1 VKTNDEM
8 ESFLTSRQ
16 ACDAAGYSR
25 PSSFLRAWRAAGLP
39 VYEVPSGRKLISQ
52 SDFETF
58 IGPEAA
64 VDHAE

>member
-1 VKTNDEM
+1 VLVWGVEVKTNDEM

-39 VYEVPSGRKLISQ
+39 
-52 SDFETF
+52 
-58 IGPEAA
+58 EAA